1 MCLYKDYLFIG
12 LSKLREKSST
22 FGKLPFAKN
31 ANQAGIVIVHL
42 PTKSISGK
50 ITYLSSL
57 DEIYDVHV
65 LADKI
70 RPNILN
76 TLNDDY
82 KEGLSIPGSTFW
94 KRKKE

>member
-1 MCLYKDYLFIG
+1 MKYSPIAWMISSPKD
-12 LSKLREKSST
+12 
-22 FGKLPFAKN
+22 
-31 ANQAGIVIVHL
+31 H
-42 PTKSISGK
+42 
-50 ITYLSSL
+50 
-57 DEIYDVHV
+57 
-65 LADKI
+65 DKI